1 MSSASS
7 VAEQRD
13 ALRVENRHLLL
24 EKDELTA
31 KNGHLATRN
40 DELDTKLREL
50 NKKLDLYE
58 EQLDWFKNKLYGR
71 GSEQLTAA
79 ELQQIRLFDEIEHA
93 ADSDA
98 PEDQAPDEPPPDEA
112 AEVLERTRR
121 RPRRRPLP
129 QALPRVDR
137 VVDLP
142 EQDKQCECGHPLV
155 RIGEDTSEKLD
166 VIPPQVQVIRTV
178 RPKYACHHC
187 EGSGDEG
194 HPAVRVAPPPPALI
208 PKGLASE
215 GLLAFIATAKFCDA
229 LPLYR
234 QERQFARLGVELS
247 RRTMSDWMIAAAGA
261 CQPLMAAL
269 LDKLRCG
276 PTLQI
281 DETTVQVLKEEG
293 RANTDTSY
301 VWVARGGP
309 PEEPVVVYRYE
320 PSRAARVAFEI
331 IDDYQGYVQT
341 DGYDGYT
348 RPCAQPGIVHVGCW
362 AHVRRAFKEA
372 ADALGK
378 VSSRAGAALQAL
390 GFIAKLYRAESQLAK
405 HRKEDPAGFV
415 AARRALVQPVLDT
428 FHGWL
433 LVKRDQVLPGSA
445 LGKAVAFALG
455 EWPKL
460 IRYLEHPRLT
470 PDNNACEQAIRP
482 FVVGRKNWLFSGS
495 PRGAEASAIL
505 YSLIETA
512 KANRREPYWYLRE
525 LFEKLPHA
533 RTRADYLTL
542 LPTARP
548 PPPAS

>member
-7 VAEQRD
+7 VAEERD
-13 ALRVENRHLLL
+13 SLHEENRRLIL
-24 EKDELTA
+24 EKEQLTA
-31 KNGHLATRN
+31 KNG
-40 DELDTKLREL
+40 ELDTELRAL

-58 EQLDWFKNKLYGR
+58 EQVAWFKNKLYGR
-71 GSEQLTAA
+71 GTEQLTAA
-79 ELQQIRLFDEIEHA
+79 ERLQIRLFDEIEHS
-93 ADSDA
+93 ADSES
-98 PEDQAPDEPPPDEA
+98 PPHDEPLPDQA
-112 AEVLERTRR
+112 AEVLARTRS

-129 QALPRVDR
+129 QALPRVEQ
-137 VVDLP
+137 VIDLP

-166 VIPPQVQVIRTV
+166 VIPPQVRVIRTV

-187 EGSGDEG
+187 EGSGDEE
-194 HPAVRVAPPPPALI
+194 HPAVRIAPPPPALI

-247 RRTMSDWMIAAAGA
+247 RRTMSDWMIAAATA
-261 CQPLMAAL
+261 CQALMPAL

-281 DETTVQVLKEEG
+281 DETTVQVLKEQD
-293 RANTDTSY
+293 RANTDLSY

-309 PEEPVVVYRYE
+309 PDEPVVVYRYE
-320 PSRAARVAFEI
+320 PSRAARVAAQI
-331 IDDYQGYVQT
+331 IGDYQGYVQT
-341 DGYDGYT
+341 DGYDGYA

-378 VSSRAGAALQAL
+378 VSSRAGSALQAL
-390 GFIAKLYRAESQLAK
+390 GFIAKLYRAESQLSK
-405 HRKEDPAGFV
+405 YRDEDPERFV
-415 AARRALVQPVLDT
+415 AARRAQVQPVLAK
-428 FHGWL
+428 FHAWL
-433 LVKRDQVLPGSA
+433 QDKGDQVLPGSA
-445 LGKAVAFALG
+445 LGKAVAFALS

-460 IRYLEHPRLT
+460 ISYLDHPQLR

-533 RTRADYLTL
+533 RTRADYLSL

-548 PPPAS
+548 PPDS